1 MLLPALDEEAA
12 IGKVLSSIPVDRLW
26 GLGFQTKV
34 LVVDGQSADRTRE
47 IAKNLGAQVMVQ
59 NGLGKG
65 GALRHGFEASAADM
79 VVILDADGSYP
90 PEKIPEFVEM
100 LSNGADVVI
109 GSRLR
114 GEILAGAMTP
124 LNLVGNR
131 ILSVLA
137 SLLYQMPVSDICSGM
152 WGIHA
157 RALRRMNLSSQR
169 FDIEA
174 EVFAEARRLG
184 LRVHEIPIRYSRRI
198 GTSKLIPLTAGI
210 EIFGRLL
217 TMRLAQSQKPGAT
230 AQDSA

>member
-1 MLLPALDEEAA
+1 MLRSVPLA
-12 IGKVLSSIPVDRLW
+12 RLRER
-26 GLGFQTKV
+26 GLETKI

-47 IAKNLGAQVMVQ
+47 IAKTLGAEVVVQ
-59 NGLGKG
+59 DDSGKG
-65 GALRHGFEASAADM
+65 DALRRGFEESAADM
-79 VVILDADGSYP
+79 VVVLDADGSYP
-90 PEKIPEFVEM
+90 PEKIPEFVEV

-109 GSRLR
+109 GSRLA
-114 GEILAGAMTP
+114 GEIEDGAMTR
-124 LNLVGNR
+124 LNLVGNK
-131 ILSVLA
+131 ILSIIA
-137 SLLYQMPVSDICSGM
+137 SILYRMPVSDICSGM

-157 RALRRMNLSSQR
+157 RALRRMNLNSQR

-174 EVFAEARRLG
+174 ELFAEARRLG

-217 TMRLAQSQKPGAT
+217 TMRLAQSQKPRAT

>member
-1 MLLPALDEEAA
+1 
-12 IGKVLSSIPVDRLW
+12 VLRSVPLARLREM
-26 GLGFQTKV
+26 GFETKI
-34 LVVDGQSADRTRE
+34 LVVDGQSADRTRD
-47 IAKNLGAQVMVQ
+47 IAESLGAEVLVQ
-59 NGLGKG
+59 DDSGKG
-65 GALRHGFEASAADM
+65 GALRRGFEVGAADI
-79 VVILDADGSYP
+79 VVVLDADGSYP
-90 PEKIPEFVEM
+90 PEKIPEFVEI

-131 ILSVLA
+131 ILSMLA
-137 SLLYQMPVSDICSGM
+137 SVLYQIPVSDICSGM

-169 FDIEA
+169 FDIEV